1 MHKLLFLL
9 LFVTAQANI
18 YKRDCRARWTFGDV
32 DGLECPSAA
41 VGDQMY
47 HVYSSPSTHR
57 TLDVFIKLGAKPKK
71 PYTGYDNIRKTS
83 YNYPEQDFFVI
94 VDPHEIP
101 SYLTGSWDL
110 ALRKIRKLENVHLIG
125 TIPPNATRFLQDYV
139 IGYMKG
145 WKLDGIYF
153 QQPDYQYYS
162 LYKDMIRMAGGITV
176 MDFIRATHGSRISQ
190 QQHTPHFWYEL
201 ADYSVE
207 MYGNTARLD
216 TQEQIEYKYDSKF
229 VADLYTKEYK
239 TAFRLAY
246 LKKYDSIMFQ
256 EANLFDIDEIGYYN
270 RHTRNGR
277 RCLHEHKDRR
287 PCLRPTDILAE
298 LAMLEGDEY
307 AQSFPVPTVFSH
319 HSTGYTAVIPRT
331 TQFNDNPTTK
341 RRRRRAFLRNIFDN
355 YNYPKVLVTDTFVK
369 IPAGLIDDAVWRVRS
384 SEEEKLSLD
393 IIDMKYEEYP
403 LIVPLYPNEAVG
415 IQTDKGV
422 ISVVMVQDGA
432 ELNLKDLFNTDWAG
446 TTLHLDDTEE
456 YRFQNNGSSYR
467 MRVDAGLF
475 LVNNSISVFPPLA
488 CYGTPYTQAVAMA
501 PESKSQFFTTYHMT
515 GPWVLSDWQQKMF
528 CCLKTT
534 YTYTTGQAAI
544 VDLRLKRHLLQNI
557 TSALKIICEERS
569 VFEIAYDRNGPPC
582 ERCMKASEIKK
593 RYSEQEYHSKHKH
606 IVVQFDKPM
615 RARGSYQYVLNHS
628 YENRTFYINQSF
640 VQHENELWIP
650 IRRFRC
656 GTNVTIDMSDIF
668 VKSTFWDDT
677 SFVASVTNLYYWMPD
692 CQQPLGS
699 HNHTGAHH
707 HHDNEELHQD
717 VIIGIIFF
725 VALVICIAL
734 LPRQTN
740 PNPPAIGSRTML
752 YYRVR
757 RKKREDVWREI

>member
-1 MHKLLFLL
+1 MLLIIILLFAA
-9 LFVTAQANI
+9 AQANI

-57 TLDVFIKLGAKPKK
+57 TLDVFIKLGAKPEK
-71 PYTGYDNIRKTS
+71 PYTGYDKIRKTS

-94 VDPHEIP
+94 IDPHEIP

-110 ALRKIRKLENVHLIG
+110 ALRKIRNLENVHLIG

-162 LYKDMIRMAGGITV
+162 LYKDMIRMAGGISIL
-176 MDFIRATHGSRISQ
+176 DFIRATHGARISQ

-201 ADYSVE
+201 SDYAVE

-229 VADLYTKEYK
+229 VCDLYTKEYK
-239 TAFRLAY
+239 TAFQLAY
-246 LKKYDSIMFQ
+246 LKKYDAIMFQ

-277 RCLHEHKDRR
+277 RCLHEHKSQR

-355 YNYPKVLVTDTFVK
+355 YNYRKVLVTDTFVQ
-369 IPAGLIDDAVWRVRS
+369 IPAGLIDDAVWRVRR

-422 ISVVMVQDGA
+422 ISVIMVKDGA

-475 LVNNSISVFPPLA
+475 LVNNSVSVFPPQA

-534 YTYTTGQAAI
+534 YHYSTGVPAI
-544 VDLRLKRHLLQNI
+544 VDLRLNRHVLQNI
-557 TSALKIICEERS
+557 TAALKIICEERS

-615 RARGSYQYVLNHS
+615 RARGSYQYVLNQS

-640 VQHENELWIP
+640 VRHENELWIP

-656 GTNVTIDMSDIF
+656 GTNVTIDMSDIY

-692 CQQPLGS
+692 CEPPLGS
-699 HNHTGAHH
+699 HNHTDVHHH
-707 HHDNEELHQD
+707 HHDDELQQD
-717 VIIGIIFF
+717 VIIGIIIF

-734 LPRQTN
+734 LPKQTN
-740 PNPPAIGSRTML
+740 PNPPAFGSRTML

-757 RKKREDVWREI
+757 KKRSEGVWREI